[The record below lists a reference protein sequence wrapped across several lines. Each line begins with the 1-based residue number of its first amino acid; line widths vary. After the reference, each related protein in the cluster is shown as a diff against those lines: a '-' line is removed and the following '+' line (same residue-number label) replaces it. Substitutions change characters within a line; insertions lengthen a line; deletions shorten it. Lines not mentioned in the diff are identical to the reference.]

1 MWRKKLRYLLR
12 CLSSVALEVKPAFFT
27 GEAMLQVRWG
37 LYVRRVMSTCQI
49 VVGFS
54 IDNILAEPYTST

>member
-1 MWRKKLRYLLR
+1 MYYSYRVEHEWCSLG
-12 CLSSVALEVKPAFFT
+12 VFT

-37 LYVRRVMSTCQI
+37 LYVRRVMSACQI